1 MLIVHAADIH
11 LDSPLVGLS
20 AYEGC
25 PREALRGATRRAFEA
40 MVRVAIDEQASL
52 VLIAGDLYDGSWKDY
67 ATGLFFVRE
76 MRRLRE
82 AGIDVVI
89 LRGNH
94 DAESE
99 ITRNLRMPDNV
110 VELPTTAPGSK
121 VFDKLGVAVHGRGFF
136 TREVREDLAKSYPAP
151 LAGLLNIGLLHTA
164 MEGRWGHET
173 YAPTT
178 PTVLI
183 DRGYDYWALGHI
195 HKREVISKSPYIVYP
210 GNLQGRHVRET
221 GAKGCSLISVEGGRV
236 TTVEHRA
243 LDVVRWA
250 DVEVLAVE
258 DETRADLL
266 DRVRDAL
273 EDAARDGEGRLVAS
287 RLTVRGATR
296 AHGEIASGMDAF
308 VNDARAA
315 AIDAGGDD
323 LWLGDVRIETRL
335 PIDREALL
343 ASQDPI
349 AMILR
354 SASEAGK
361 DPARAAELMSALGDL
376 REKLPEELENDPAFA
391 FLRDAAELQT
401 VLEEAEQLLLGRLLG
416 HGPGGT

>member
-11 LDSPLVGLS
+11 LDSPLVGLE

-25 PREALRGATRRAFEA
+25 PREALRGATRRAFES

-82 AGIDVVI
+82 AGIPVVV

-99 ITRNLRMPDNV
+99 ITRHLRMPDNV
-110 VELPTTAPGSK
+110 FELPTTAAGSQL
-121 VFDKLGVAVHGRGFF
+121 FDKLGVAVHGRGFF
-136 TREVREDLAKSYPAP
+136 TREVREDLTKSYPPP
-151 LAGLLNIGLLHTA
+151 LAGFFNIGLLHTA
-164 MEGRWGHET
+164 LEGRWGHET

-178 PTVLI
+178 PAVLS

-195 HKREVISKSPYIVYP
+195 HRREVVSKNPYIVYP

-221 GAKGCSLISVEGGRV
+221 GSKGCALITVEGGRV
-236 TTVEHRA
+236 TALEHRA

-250 DVEVLAVE
+250 DIEVVAGE
-258 DETRADLL
+258 DDARAEVIDKL
-266 DRVRDAL
+266 RDAL
-273 EDAARDGEGRLVAS
+273 EKAAADGEGRLLAS

-296 AHGEIASGMDAF
+296 AHGEIASAMEAF

-315 AIDAGGDD
+315 AIDVGGDE

-335 PIDREALL
+335 PIDRAALS
-343 ASQDPI
+343 ASQDPV
-349 AMILR
+349 ALILR
-354 SASEAGK
+354 AASELSR
-361 DPARAAELMSALGDL
+361 DPARAGELLACLDDL
-376 REKLPEELENDPAFA
+376 KEKLPEELQNDPAFA
-391 FLRDAAELQT
+391 FLHDPKELHS
-401 VLEEAEQLLLGRLLG
+401 VLEHTEELLLGRLLG
-416 HGPGGT
+416 SASGDS

>member
-11 LDSPLVGLS
+11 LDSPLVGLE

-82 AGIDVVI
+82 AGIPVVV

-99 ITRNLRMPDNV
+99 ITRHLRMPDNV
-110 VELPTTAPGSK
+110 FELPTNTAGSK
-121 VFDKLGVAVHGRGFF
+121 LFEKLGVAVHGRGFF
-136 TREVREDLAKSYPAP
+136 TREVREDLTKSYPAALP
-151 LAGLLNIGLLHTA
+151 GYFNIGLLHTA
-164 MEGRWGHET
+164 LEGRRGHET

-178 PTVLI
+178 PAVLT

-195 HKREVISKSPYIVYP
+195 HRREVVSKAPYIVYP

-221 GAKGCSLISVEGGRV
+221 GEKGCTLITIEGGRV
-236 TTVEHRA
+236 TSLEHRA

-250 DVEVLAVE
+250 DIEVVPG
-258 DETRADLL
+258 
-266 DRVRDAL
+266 
-273 EDAARDGEGRLVAS
+273 EDAARADVIDELRDAFEKAAADGEGRLVAS

-296 AHGEIASGMDAF
+296 AHGEIASGVEAF
-308 VNDARAA
+308 INEARAA

-335 PIDREALL
+335 PIDRAAL
-343 ASQDPI
+343 AESQDPI
-349 AMILR
+349 ALILR
-354 SASEAGK
+354 SASEASR
-361 DPARAAELMSALGDL
+361 DSARAAELLACLNDL
-376 REKLPEELENDPAFA
+376 REKLPEELLNDAAFA
-391 FLRDAAELQT
+391 FLHDPNELRG
-401 VLEEAEQLLLGRLLG
+401 VLEEAEELLLGRLLG
-416 HGPGGT
+416 AGAGDP

>member
-11 LDSPLVGLS
+11 LDSPLVGLE

-25 PREALRGATRRAFEA
+25 PREALRGATRRAFER
-40 MVRVAIDEQASL
+40 MVRLAIDEQASL

-82 AGIDVVI
+82 AGIAVVT

-99 ITRNLRMPDNV
+99 ITRHLRMPDNV
-110 VELPTTAPGSK
+110 FELPTTAAGSQ
-121 VFDKLGVAVHGRGFF
+121 VFEKLGVAVHGRGFF
-136 TREVREDLAKSYPAP
+136 TREVREDLAKSYPPA
-151 LAGLLNIGLLHTA
+151 LAGYFNVGLLHTA
-164 MEGRWGHET
+164 LEGRWGHET

-178 PTVLI
+178 PAVLA

-195 HKREVISKSPYIVYP
+195 HRREVVQKSPYIVYP

-221 GAKGCSLISVEGGRV
+221 GSKGCSLITVEGGRV
-236 TTVEHRA
+236 TSLEHRA

-250 DVEVLAVE
+250 DIEVAAAE
-258 DETRADLL
+258 DDTRADVI
-266 DRVRDAL
+266 DRLRDAL
-273 EDAARDGEGRLVAS
+273 EDAARDGDGRLVAS

-296 AHGEIASGMDAF
+296 AHGEIASSMEAF
-308 VNDARAA
+308 VNDARAV
-315 AIDAGGDD
+315 AIDAAGDD
-323 LWLGDVRIETRL
+323 LWLGDVRVETRL
-335 PIDREALL
+335 PIDREALM

-361 DPARAAELMSALGDL
+361 DPARAAELMACLTDL
-376 REKLPEELENDPAFA
+376 REKLPEELENDPALSFM
-391 FLRDAAELQT
+391 RDAGELPN

-416 HGPGGT
+416 HGSGGT